1 MDSLHTLR
9 LLKPKTSPLDIDE
22 NFGVSSWEENQL
34 QMAFQSP
41 PWEQVPLSTG
51 TWDADGSSVSEYF
64 TQDAILAYGLSDILL
79 ADPSPLSA
87 AGLEVDAS
95 DANCG
100 ASPEHLLLAS
110 SPLPTNHD
118 FLEHSAHRGPRRPR
132 GSDFTLR
139 TASEK
144 PKRLARHRKPVG
156 PSMEASAREGH
167 NLAEKQYR
175 IRLKAQFEALL
186 AVLPVAKKSND
197 VDQASRVIQG
207 QCFSRGE
214 VLDAA
219 RETILKQENEIEAL
233 TAKRDQLE
241 RDMATLERVPQ
252 RGRI

>member
-1 MDSLHTLR
+1 MGPSGEIPGTSKRCNKSIPSLNWL
-9 LLKPKTSPLDIDE
+9 
-22 NFGVSSWEENQL
+22 
-34 QMAFQSP
+34 A
-41 PWEQVPLSTG
+41 LSTR
-51 TWDADGSSVSEYF
+51 TWDADGSSASERF
-64 TQDAILAYGLSDILL
+64 THDAILAYGLSDMLL

-87 AGLEVDAS
+87 AGLEVDPS
-95 DANCG
+95 DANCS
-100 ASPEHLLLAS
+100 ASPEHLLLDS

-118 FLEHSAHRGPRRPR
+118 FLEHSAHRGPRR
-132 GSDFTLR
+132 GSDFTLK

-186 AVLPVAKKSND
+186 AVLPVANKSND
-197 VDQASRVIQG
+197 VGPSPRVIQG

-241 RDMATLERVPQ
+241 RDMATLERVLL
-252 RGRI
+252 RG